1 MLAWRLVVDRSLEE
15 QNVRLRLMYLIM
27 FPPQT
32 LGDAEPS
39 PLFLPEQLERAS
51 RPIKVLLWYLLQHL
65 LWQLHMAVFE
75 VVIIVPRRVVYRIDE
90 LIKLIPLD
98 IVKQTRLLVAA
109 CVINV
114 HGRHAVQPPLQAV

>member
-1 MLAWRLVVDRSLEE
+1 MSRGA
-15 QNVRLRLMYLIM
+15 Y
-27 FPPQT
+27 

-65 LWQLHMAVFE
+65 FWQLHVAVFE
-75 VVIIVPRRVVYRIDE
+75 VVIIVPAFAEPASANSPKVIRTDAIDLPRRIVYRIDE